1 VFRPQYALKEPR
13 LEKRDSGRRLII
25 GSAIIGSIGTFGLHV
40 LLPALPA
47 IAAAMRVHPAAA
59 QLLISLSLVAIAF
72 GNLVIAP
79 LSDRYGRRPVVLAG
93 LGLFVTGSLA
103 GVVAPSLELLVL
115 ARIVQAFGGG
125 AAMAVMRA
133 TIMDFFGP
141 ARAASAIA
149 ATATAIL
156 LAPMI
161 APTLG
166 GLMIEWYDWR
176 AVFALSGLLGTA
188 VMLFAVRKLV
198 ETRPADPA
206 AGPSPRTLSSYRQLF
221 GSRSYLTYLA
231 FGSSLMSMI
240 YTFVTGAPYVAIDV
254 LGISPARLGLLLF
267 FPAIASFGGF
277 LVASRMVNR
286 AGGLRMMQTG
296 ASLAF
301 AGAASMAALSL
312 AGVWHPLA
320 LFLPGMLIGFANAL
334 ATPSS
339 TTAAI
344 TRHPSIAGAASGM
357 LGFVHLLVA
366 AGATQLVAF
375 FANHS
380 PVPLAATLMGL
391 CLVSLLALR
400 SIARMPAQSGP
411 WAPPEGP
418 EPTR

>member
-1 VFRPQYALKEPR
+1 
-13 LEKRDSGRRLII
+13 LEKFDPARRLII

-47 IAAAMRVHPAAA
+47 IASAMGTTAAAA

-93 LGLFVTGSLA
+93 LGLFVAGSL
-103 GVVAPSLELLVL
+103 GGIVAPTMHLLVV

-156 LAPMI
+156 IAPML

-166 GLMIEWYDWR
+166 GLVIEWSDWR
-176 AVFALSGLLGTA
+176 AVFALSGLLGGV
-188 VMLFAVRKLV
+188 VMLFAARKLV
-198 ETRPADPA
+198 ETRPASRA
-206 AGPSPRTLSSYRQLF
+206 AGLSPRPWSSYRKLF
-221 GSRSYLTYLA
+221 RSRAYLTYLA
-231 FGSSLMSMI
+231 FGSSMMSMI
-240 YTFVTGAPYVAIDV
+240 YTFITGAPYIAIDV
-254 LGISPARLGLLLF
+254 LRLSPSRLGFLLF
-267 FPAIASFGGF
+267 FPAVASFTGFLIAS
-277 LVASRMVNR
+277 R
-286 AGGLRMMQTG
+286 AANQMGGLRLMQTG
-296 ASLAF
+296 ALFAF
-301 AGAASMAALSL
+301 AGTAALVTFSL
-312 AGVWHPLA
+312 TGVWHPLA
-320 LFLPGMLIGFANAL
+320 MFVPGMLIGFANAL
-334 ATPSS
+334 ATPNS

-344 TRHPSIAGAASGM
+344 TRHPEIAGAASGM

-366 AGATQLVAF
+366 AAATQLVAF

-391 CLVSLLALR
+391 CLVALFALR
-400 SIARMPAQSGP
+400 SIARMPAQAGP
-411 WAPPEGP
+411 YSPPDEP
-418 EPTR
+418 EPIR

>member
-1 VFRPQYALKEPR
+1 M
-13 LEKRDSGRRLII
+13 EKIDPARRLII

-47 IAAAMRVHPAAA
+47 IASAMGTTAAAA
-59 QLLISLSLVAIAF
+59 QLLISLSLVAIAL

-79 LSDRYGRRPVVLAG
+79 LSDRYGRRPIVLAG
-93 LGLFVTGSLA
+93 LGLFVAGSLA
-103 GVVAPSLELLVL
+103 GIVAPSMHLLVL

-141 ARAASAIA
+141 ARAASALA
-149 ATATAIL
+149 ATAMAIL
-156 LAPMI
+156 IAPMLAP
-161 APTLG
+161 TFG
-166 GLMIEWYDWR
+166 GLVIEWYDWR
-176 AVFALSGLLGTA
+176 AVFALSGLLGGA
-188 VMLFAVRKLV
+188 VMLFGARKLV
-198 ETRPADPA
+198 ETRPANPA
-206 AGPSPRTLSSYRQLF
+206 AGPSLRTFSSYRQLF
-221 GSRSYLTYLA
+221 RSRVYLTYLV
-231 FGSSLMSMI
+231 FGSSIMSMI
-240 YTFVTGAPYVAIDV
+240 YTFVTGAPYIAIDV
-254 LGISPARLGLLLF
+254 LHLSPSRLGLMLI
-267 FPAIASFGGF
+267 FPAVASFSGF
-277 LVASRMVNR
+277 LVASRAVNR
-286 AGGLRMMQTG
+286 VGGLRLMQTG
-296 ASLAF
+296 ALFAF
-301 AGAASMAALSL
+301 TGTAAMAVLSL

-320 LFLPGMLIGFANAL
+320 MFLPGMLIGFANAL

-344 TRHPSIAGAASGM
+344 TRHPEIAGAASGM

-391 CLVSLLALR
+391 CLVMLLALR
-400 SIARMPAQSGP
+400 SIARMAVQAGP
-411 WAPPEGP
+411 NSPPVEP